1 MLRRFMRDKYCAENK
16 IGAFNQAVLN
26 DYSLWL
32 ETKLHE
38 STSNN
43 AEATALLLDSVSKQ
57 QYVEVLSKLD
67 KATELI
73 NHTKEQLRMS
83 NSGKC
88 SLGVTCCCIQCTK
101 SGILKQLTSFSEQK

>member
-57 QYVEVLSKLD
+57 QYVEVLSKLE
-67 KATELI
+67 KAKELI
-73 NHTKEQLRMS
+73 IRAEKHHQGGHSEIGHALREFIESTK
-83 NSGKC
+83 
-88 SLGVTCCCIQCTK
+88 
-101 SGILKQLTSFSEQK
+101 